1 MNDLQ
6 IMNISGVDCYEKDGV
21 AYLKLENVARGL
33 GFTTVAT
40 SGNEVVRWNT
50 VHGYLKALGVATSCN
65 GTTYK
70 EACPNYI
77 PENIFYRLAMKAK
90 NPVAE
95 AFQAKVADEI
105 IPSIRK
111 HGAYMTEKTLEEA
124 ILNPDYLLKLAQALK
139 DETDKRKALESKTKV
154 QEQIIMELKP
164 RADYTDRILHNKGL
178 VTITQIAKD
187 YGMSGKTM
195 NALLNNLCIQY
206 KSASGQWLLY
216 AKYQD
221 KGYTHS
227 KTIDIVRS
235 DGRSDIVMETKW
247 TQKGRLFL
255 YEKLKT
261 AGLLPMIERE
271 A

>member
-1 MNDLQ
+1 M
-6 IMNISGVDCYEKDGV
+6 G
-21 AYLKLENVARGL
+21 
-33 GFTTVAT
+33 
-40 SGNEVVRWNT
+40 
-50 VHGYLKALGVATSCN
+50 
-65 GTTYK
+65 
-70 EACPNYI
+70 
-77 PENIFYRLAMKAK
+77 
-90 NPVAE
+90 
-95 AFQAKVADEI
+95 
-105 IPSIRK
+105 
-111 HGAYMTEKTLEEA
+111 
-124 ILNPDYLLKLAQALK
+124 K

-154 QEQIIMELKP
+154 KEQIIMELKP

-216 AKYQD
+216 AKYQN

-247 TQKGRLFL
+247 TQKGRLFP

-261 AGLLPMIERE
+261 AGLLPVIERE

>member
-111 HGAYMTEKTLEEA
+111 HGAYMSEKTLEQA
-124 ILNPDYLLKLAQALK
+124 LTSPDFLIQLATQLK
-139 DETDKRKALESKTKV
+139 DEQNARRKLEAQIEQDAPKVLFAKAVETAHNSILIGDLAKLLRQNGVDTGQKRLFELLRKEGYLIKNGSSYNMPTQRAMDMGLFEVKESTINNPDGSVRISRTTKV
-154 QEQIIMELKP
+154 TGKGQTYFI
-164 RADYTDRILHNKGL
+164 NK
-178 VTITQIAKD
+178 
-187 YGMSGKTM
+187 
-195 NALLNNLCIQY
+195 
-206 KSASGQWLLY
+206 
-216 AKYQD
+216 
-221 KGYTHS
+221 
-227 KTIDIVRS
+227 
-235 DGRSDIVMETKW
+235 
-247 TQKGRLFL
+247 FL
-255 YEKLKT
+255 
-261 AGLLPMIERE
+261 AV
-271 A
+271 